1 MRLSHIHEYE
11 HKKLVEFPASHPI
24 NARNHQGHLKKN
36 PTDSVII
43 TSLGGQQWTTGPH
56 KTTWSA
62 ERAQKFDKSMQD
74 RLANVTDPVA
84 AAANTP
90 PKTIEVR
97 HIAYTSR
104 IKLGISIDG
113 TSQPVFDEQKHD
125 NPLDDIKDTYR
136 EPRDWW
142 ETETGG
148 IVCCKRTGVVERN
161 KLEPIH
167 VGRCHIVGF
176 RYDVPLEAFHEGI
189 RPTYIL
195 LFTTAGV
202 FKGKVT
208 SGKDI
213 QDGEGHAIQASF

>member
-11 HKKLVEFPASHPI
+11 HKKLVEIPASHPI
-24 NARNHQGHLKKN
+24 NARNSQGHLKKN

-43 TSLGGQQWTTGPH
+43 TSLGGQQWTTRPH

-74 RLANVTDPVA
+74 RLANVADPVA

-90 PKTIEVR
+90 PKTIEVC

-104 IKLGISIDG
+104 TKLGISIDG
-113 TSQPVFDEQKHD
+113 TYGPVFDEQKHD
-125 NPLDDIKDTYR
+125 NPLDDIKDTFR
-136 EPRDWW
+136 NPLNWW
-142 ETETGG
+142 ETTGG
-148 IVCCKRTGVVERN
+148 MSIG
-161 KLEPIH
+161 KLEPVHI
-167 VGRCHIVGF
+167 GRCYIVGF

-189 RPTYIL
+189 KPTYIL

-202 FKGKVT
+202 FKGKIT

-213 QDGEGHAIQASF
+213 QDGEGHAIQATF